1 MSCQGTPRFG
11 DFHNDQQPEMRVKR
25 NHSHSFLLFISP
37 TLIKLLQV
45 SKLDLAGHHL
55 IPNFTWAGFKRYGD
69 PGEKSAKSCLNS
81 VGFWTTNNYL
91 TSNHPSHRVGLKQ
104 HFYNFGR
111 KSISVSVLPMNTQ
124 DWSPL
129 GWTGWISLQS
139 KGLSRVLFNT
149 TVQKH
154 KFFSAQ
160 LSSQSNSYIHTWLL

>member
-111 KSISVSVLPMNTQ
+111 KSILNRMITIQKPIRMYG
-124 DWSPL
+124 PERE
-129 GWTGWISLQS
+129 
-139 KGLSRVLFNT
+139 GLSRSLKEIVKGLTRLWNRAIC
-149 TVQKH
+149 VR
-154 KFFSAQ
+154 
-160 LSSQSNSYIHTWLL
+160 W